1 MTCFLKLIALH
12 ILLFTVFATS
22 AMVLASST
30 SSDFWWIEPG
40 IYFTYLAK
48 SNGQLYVSIHEG
60 GEKICYVSK
69 TFIINYT
76 IVDIA
81 EGELLINLSITPI
94 NAIVVA
100 IKDREEKV
108 IAREVNKTFSG
119 IIKVDQ
125 NTLSVY
131 HNNTWIGEW
140 IYLAKQSQLRG
151 ETPKP
156 IGSLLGEYLS
166 LQKSVV
172 GFFIESND
180 PDSVA
185 IGNKFFELL
194 RRDLGDEVFKEVI
207 VYEEKYGI
215 YEVDAHGVLKLGV
228 INPPPSPLQLT
239 IRNYTISGD
248 RIGKLIIKSPPDL
261 NSSYLE
267 LMENITYGN
276 KSIYI
281 YKVRTYRFYLYV
293 FDVFG
298 EKDYMFFF
306 VDPVDRK
313 LYNEFST
320 VFDFEAYYDYYT
332 GILLRAELKK
342 TSSLDPFIEIYR
354 EFLGYEWLA
363 GWGFHISSINIT
375 LIDTN
380 ASFERPVIGHVEPG
394 FNPIYIVPVGVAVVA
409 IALVIKIHKSR
420 IRRSMV

>member
-1 MTCFLKLIALH
+1 VLTAS
-12 ILLFTVFATS
+12 T
-22 AMVLASST
+22 MVLASDT
-30 SSDFWWIEPG
+30 SSDFWWIQPG
-40 IYFTYLAK
+40 TYFTYLAR
-48 SNGQLYVSIHEG
+48 SHGRLYVSIREG
-60 GEKICYVSK
+60 GEKIYYVSNM
-69 TFIINYT
+69 FIINYT
-76 IVDIA
+76 IADIA
-81 EGELLINLSITPI
+81 EGKLLINLSITPV
-94 NAIVVA
+94 NAIVA
-100 IKDREEKV
+100 TIKDREERV

-125 NTLSVY
+125 STLGVY

-140 IYLAKQSQLRG
+140 IYLATQSQIRG
-151 ETPKP
+151 ETPKL
-156 IGSLLGEYLS
+156 IGSLLKEYLF
-166 LQKSVV
+166 LQESRV
-172 GFFIESND
+172 GFFIESDD

-207 VYEEKYGI
+207 VYNERYGI
-215 YEVDAHGVLKLGV
+215 YDVYAHGVLKLGV
-228 INPPPSPLQLT
+228 INQPPSPLQLT

-261 NSSYLE
+261 NASYLE
-267 LMENITYGN
+267 LRENITYGN

-281 YKVRTYRFYLYV
+281 YKVRTYRLYLYV

-313 LYNEFST
+313 LYHEFGT
-320 VFDFEAYYDYYT
+320 IFDFEAYYDYYT
-332 GILLRAELKK
+332 GILLRAELKT
-342 TSSLDPFIEIYR
+342 TSSLGPFIGIYR
-354 EFLGYEWLA
+354 KFLGYEWLG
-363 GWGFHISSINIT
+363 GWDFHISSIDIT

-409 IALVIKIHKSR
+409 IALVIRIYKAR